1 MKLQYGNTWWG
12 SEWLK
17 ALEEADHAN
26 RLPRGRVYAR
36 GGAVISMRREG
47 ETLTAK
53 VQGTRRTPYHVTLT
67 LPPFPENKVQAF
79 LDDVSR
85 HPSIVTKLLHR
96 ELSPAVMELAE
107 RAGLSLFPSSMN
119 DIEMHCSCPD
129 WAHLCKHIAAVIYEV
144 SRAIDNDPFQVFS
157 LHGVSLVSELK
168 KRHVTITN
176 EMSAK
181 IPRWD
186 DLVKGELVK
195 DMALP
200 MAEET
205 AEIPDFTKIKSL
217 FLYGCVCFPLRPLST
232 GAAALAASMK
242 RP

>member
-36 GGAVISMRREG
+36 GGAVISMHREG

-53 VQGTRRTPYHVTLT
+53 VQGTRRTPYNVTLT

-107 RAGLSLFPSSMN
+107 RESGESPDSFRAGGGRISAHSPPS
-119 DIEMHCSCPD
+119 PP
-129 WAHLCKHIAAVIYEV
+129 YPGGR
-144 SRAIDNDPFQVFS
+144 SR
-157 LHGVSLVSELK
+157 
-168 KRHVTITN
+168 
-176 EMSAK
+176 
-181 IPRWD
+181 
-186 DLVKGELVK
+186 
-195 DMALP
+195 
-200 MAEET
+200 
-205 AEIPDFTKIKSL
+205 
-217 FLYGCVCFPLRPLST
+217 ST
-232 GAAALAASMK
+232 GPAPPA
-242 RP
+242 

>member
-1 MKLQYGNTWWG
+1 
-12 SEWLK
+12 
-17 ALEEADHAN
+17 
-26 RLPRGRVYAR
+26 
-36 GGAVISMRREG
+36 
-47 ETLTAK
+47 
-53 VQGTRRTPYHVTLT
+53 
-67 LPPFPENKVQAF
+67 
-79 LDDVSR
+79 
-85 HPSIVTKLLHR
+85 
-96 ELSPAVMELAE
+96 
-107 RAGLSLFPSSMN
+107 MN

-195 DMALP
+195 DMTLP
-200 MAEET
+200 RAEET

-217 FLYGCVCFPLRPLST
+217 FSLWMRVLPASPAFYGRGSFGRVYE
-232 GAAALAASMK
+232 
-242 RP
+242 

>member
-107 RAGLSLFPSSMN
+107 KAAVPTGRTSASTSRPSSM
-119 DIEMHCSCPD
+119 
-129 WAHLCKHIAAVIYEV
+129 
-144 SRAIDNDPFQVFS
+144 R
-157 LHGVSLVSELK
+157 
-168 KRHVTITN
+168 
-176 EMSAK
+176 
-181 IPRWD
+181 
-186 DLVKGELVK
+186 
-195 DMALP
+195 
-200 MAEET
+200 
-205 AEIPDFTKIKSL
+205 
-217 FLYGCVCFPLRPLST
+217 
-232 GAAALAASMK
+232 
-242 RP
+242 

>member
-17 ALEEADHAN
+17 ALEEADYEN

-85 HPSIVTKLLHR
+85 HPSIVTKLLHQ
-96 ELSPAVMELAE
+96 ELSPAVMRFAE
-107 RAGLSLFPSSMN
+107 RESGESTDSFRAGGGRISAHSPPS
-119 DIEMHCSCPD
+119 PP
-129 WAHLCKHIAAVIYEV
+129 YPGGR
-144 SRAIDNDPFQVFS
+144 SR
-157 LHGVSLVSELK
+157 
-168 KRHVTITN
+168 
-176 EMSAK
+176 
-181 IPRWD
+181 
-186 DLVKGELVK
+186 
-195 DMALP
+195 
-200 MAEET
+200 
-205 AEIPDFTKIKSL
+205 
-217 FLYGCVCFPLRPLST
+217 ST
-232 GAAALAASMK
+232 GPAPPA
-242 RP
+242 

>member
-17 ALEEADHAN
+17 ALEEADYEN

-36 GGAVISMRREG
+36 GGAVISMHREG

-107 RAGLSLFPSSMN
+107 KAGLSLFPSCLLYTSP
-119 DIEMHCSCPD
+119 S
-129 WAHLCKHIAAVIYEV
+129 
-144 SRAIDNDPFQVFS
+144 
-157 LHGVSLVSELK
+157 
-168 KRHVTITN
+168 
-176 EMSAK
+176 
-181 IPRWD
+181 PRD
-186 DLVKGELVK
+186 
-195 DMALP
+195 
-200 MAEET
+200 
-205 AEIPDFTKIKSL
+205 S
-217 FLYGCVCFPLRPLST
+217 
-232 GAAALAASMK
+232 
-242 RP
+242 

>member
-17 ALEEADHAN
+17 ALEEADYATVC
-26 RLPRGRVYAR
+26 LAGVCTAR

-107 RAGLSLFPSSMN
+107 RERGGSPDSFRAGGGRISAHSHPS
-119 DIEMHCSCPD
+119 PP
-129 WAHLCKHIAAVIYEV
+129 YPGGR
-144 SRAIDNDPFQVFS
+144 SR
-157 LHGVSLVSELK
+157 
-168 KRHVTITN
+168 
-176 EMSAK
+176 
-181 IPRWD
+181 
-186 DLVKGELVK
+186 
-195 DMALP
+195 
-200 MAEET
+200 
-205 AEIPDFTKIKSL
+205 
-217 FLYGCVCFPLRPLST
+217 ST
-232 GAAALAASMK
+232 GPAPPA
-242 RP
+242 

>member
-17 ALEEADHAN
+17 ALEKADYEN

-36 GGAVISMRREG
+36 GGAVISMRQKR

-53 VQGTRRTPYHVTLT
+53 VQGSRRTPYEVTLT
-67 LPPFPENKVQAF
+67 LPPFPEKKVQAF

-96 ELSPAVMELAE
+96 ELSPVIMELAE
-107 RAGLSLFPSSMN
+107 KAGLSLFPSSMN

-157 LHGVSLVSELK
+157 LHGVSLAGELE
-168 KRHVTITN
+168 KRHVTITH
-176 EMSAK
+176 ELSAR
-181 IPRWD
+181 IPCWD
-186 DLVKGELVK
+186 DLVKGEPVK
-195 DMALP
+195 DEALP
-200 MAEET
+200 LAEET
-205 AEIPDFTKIKSL
+205 AEIPDFTKLISL
-217 FLYGCVCFPLRPLST
+217 ISLWWRVNT
-232 GAAALAASMK
+232 AS
-242 RP
+242 PAF